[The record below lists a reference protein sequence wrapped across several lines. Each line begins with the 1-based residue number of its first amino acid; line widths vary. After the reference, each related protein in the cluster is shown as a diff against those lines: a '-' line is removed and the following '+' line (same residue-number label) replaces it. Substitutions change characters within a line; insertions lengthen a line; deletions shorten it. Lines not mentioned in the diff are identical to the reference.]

1 VDCQWANPEELMY
14 ELTYEVLDALPKQ
27 APKYMM
33 GVGDPVQIVELAS
46 MGIDMFDCVQPTRH
60 ARHGLGL
67 LLARWTSGHCSRK
80 IQV

>member
-1 VDCQWANPEELMY
+1 VGEPEELMY

-60 ARHGLGL
+60 ARHGWVYSWQDGP
-67 LLARWTSGHCSRK
+67 
-80 IQV
+80 QVIVRGK

>member
-1 VDCQWANPEELMY
+1 MY

-46 MGIDMFDCVQPTRH
+46 MGIDMF
-60 ARHGLGL
+60 GLGL